1 MRREKIPRRM
11 AGLIACGERKSRQSA
26 AKVSQIQGIQHICS
40 RPGLFWNGAG
50 RPVKPTGSHTVVPP
64 TSDWAKGK
72 MAEDTLTT
80 SGIGRHGATRLPSV
94 DVDSFNIELKDDD
107 GFLGDRASKGA
118 FRKIL
123 DTLRKPLKKN
133 GEDPLGSKSAEAIG
147 KSGLDEA
154 LVGDDIGAA
163 ALVHGAIEEFA
174 QELAYVTRRFLK
186 TKGWA
191 DTERIVVGGGF
202 RESRVGELAIARTD
216 IILKA
221 EDFKVEMVPIRFDP
235 DDAGLIG
242 CLHLA
247 PSWIF
252 EAHDSIL
259 AVDIGGTNIRCGV
272 VETRWKKAPDLSK
285 ASVWKS
291 ELWRHADDE
300 PTREGTVKRLVKM
313 LKELIAA
320 ADTEGL
326 KLAPFIGIAC
336 PGVINED
343 GSIEKGAQN
352 LPGNWES
359 SKFNLPTSL
368 VEAIPEIGDHDTAVL
383 MHNDGVAQGLSEVPF
398 MQDVERWGVLTIGTG
413 LGNARFTNRRKDKG
427 KSGNDDKDKDE
438 KKDKKS
444 KD

>member
-1 MRREKIPRRM
+1 M
-11 AGLIACGERKSRQSA
+11 
-26 AKVSQIQGIQHICS
+26 
-40 RPGLFWNGAG
+40 
-50 RPVKPTGSHTVVPP
+50 T
-64 TSDWAKGK
+64 
-72 MAEDTLTT
+72 EDTLTT
-80 SGIGRHGATRLPSV
+80 TGIGRHGATRLPSV

-133 GEDPLGSKSAEAIG
+133 GDDPLGNKSAEAIA
-147 KSGLDEA
+147 KNTLDEA
-154 LVGDDIGAA
+154 LVGDDVGAA

-174 QELAYVTRRFLK
+174 QELTYVTSRFLK
-186 TKGWA
+186 SKAWA

-202 RESRVGELAIARTD
+202 RQSRVGELAIARTD
-216 IILKA
+216 ILLKA
-221 EDFKVEMVPIRFDP
+221 EGFKVDLVPIRFHP
-235 DDAGLIG
+235 DEAGLIG

-291 ELWRHADDE
+291 DLWRHADDE
-300 PTREGTVKRLVKM
+300 PTREGAVKRLVKM
-313 LKELIAA
+313 LKGLIAE
-320 ADTEGL
+320 ADAEGL

-343 GSIEKGAQN
+343 GSIAKGAQN

-359 SKFNLPTSL
+359 SKFNLPASL
-368 VEAIPEIGDHDTAVL
+368 VEAIPAIGDHDTAVL

-398 MQDVERWGVLTIGTG
+398 MQDVDHWGVLTIGTG
-413 LGNARFTNRRKDKG
+413 LGNARFTNRKKEKAKDK
-427 KSGNDDKDKDE
+427 DDKKEKDE
-438 KKDKKS
+438 KKDKKYD
-444 KD
+444 KKNED

>member
-1 MRREKIPRRM
+1 
-11 AGLIACGERKSRQSA
+11 
-26 AKVSQIQGIQHICS
+26 
-40 RPGLFWNGAG
+40 
-50 RPVKPTGSHTVVPP
+50 
-64 TSDWAKGK
+64 
-72 MAEDTLTT
+72 MAEDTITT
-80 SGIGRHGATRLPSV
+80 TGIARHGATRLPSV
-94 DVDSFNIELKDDD
+94 EVDSFNVELKDDE

-123 DTLRKPLKKN
+123 DGLRKPLKKN
-133 GEDPLGSKSAEAIG
+133 GDDPLGKKSADEIA
-147 KSGLDEA
+147 KSDLDLA

-186 TKGWA
+186 TKAWA

-202 RESRVGELAIARTD
+202 RQSRVGEIAIARTD

-221 EDFKVEMVPIRFDP
+221 EDFDVDLVPIRFHP

-242 CLHLA
+242 TLHLA

-252 EAHDSIL
+252 EGHDSIL

-285 ASVWKS
+285 ADVWKS

-300 PTREGTVKRLVKM
+300 PTREGAVKRLVKM
-313 LKELIAA
+313 LKDLIAA
-320 ADTEGL
+320 AEADGL
-326 KLAPFIGIAC
+326 KLGPFIGIAC
-336 PGVINED
+336 PGVIDAD

-359 SKFNLPTSL
+359 SKFNLPASL
-368 VEAIPEIGDHDTAVL
+368 VEAIPQIGDHDTAVL
-383 MHNDGVAQGLSEVPF
+383 MHNDGVVQGLSEVPF

-413 LGNARFTNRRKDKG
+413 LGNARFTNRRKDNG
-427 KSGNDDKDKDE
+427 KDE
-438 KKDKKS
+438 KKAKKGRE
-444 KD
+444 

>member
-1 MRREKIPRRM
+1 MEQGPPATPYSLLAIRPSETKGFPIRCPREI
-11 AGLIACGERKSRQSA
+11 RQ
-26 AKVSQIQGIQHICS
+26 
-40 RPGLFWNGAG
+40 G
-50 RPVKPTGSHTVVPP
+50 RGN
-64 TSDWAKGK
+64 
-72 MAEDTLTT
+72 MAEDTVTT
-80 SGIGRHGATRLPSV
+80 TGIARHGATRLPSV
-94 DVDSFNIELKDDD
+94 EVDSFNIELKDDD

-118 FRKIL
+118 FREIL
-123 DTLRKPLKKN
+123 DALRKPSKKN
-133 GEDPLGSKSAEAIG
+133 GDDPLGKKSAEEIA
-147 KSGLDEA
+147 KSDLDEA
-154 LVGDDIGAA
+154 LVGDDVGAA

-174 QELAYVTRRFLK
+174 QELAHVTGKFLK
-186 TKGWA
+186 TKAWA

-202 RESRVGELAIARTD
+202 RQSRVGELAIARTD

-221 EDFKVEMVPIRFDP
+221 EDFKVDLVPIRFHP

-242 CLHLA
+242 TLHLA

-272 VETRWKKAPDLSK
+272 VETCWKKAPDLSK

-300 PTREGTVKRLVKM
+300 PTRESAVKRLVKM
-313 LKELIAA
+313 LKDLIAA
-320 ADTEGL
+320 SEKEGL

-359 SKFNLPTSL
+359 SKFNLPASL
-368 VEAIPEIGDHDTAVL
+368 VEAIPEIGGHDTAVL

-413 LGNARFTNRRKDKG
+413 LGNARFTNRRKEN
-427 KSGNDDKDKDE
+427 GNGE
-438 KKDKKS
+438 KKAKKS

>member
-1 MRREKIPRRM
+1 M
-11 AGLIACGERKSRQSA
+11 ADDVITTTGIA
-26 AKVSQIQGIQHICS
+26 
-40 RPGLFWNGAG
+40 
-50 RPVKPTGSHTVVPP
+50 
-64 TSDWAKGK
+64 
-72 MAEDTLTT
+72 
-80 SGIGRHGATRLPSV
+80 RHGATRLPSV
-94 DVDSFNIELKDDD
+94 DVDSFNIELKDDE

-123 DTLRKPLKKN
+123 DSLRKPLKKN
-133 GEDPLGSKSAEAIG
+133 GDDPLGTKSAEAIG
-147 KSGLDEA
+147 KSALDEV
-154 LVGDDIGAA
+154 LVGDDIRAA

-174 QELAYVTRRFLK
+174 HELAYVTQRFLK
-186 TKGWA
+186 TKAWA

-216 IILKA
+216 IILKNA
-221 EDFKVEMVPIRFDP
+221 DFKVDLVPIRFHP

-272 VETRWKKAPDLSK
+272 VETRWKKASDLSK
-285 ASVWKS
+285 AEVWKS

-300 PTREGTVKRLVKM
+300 PTREGAVKRLVKM
-313 LKELIAA
+313 LKGLIAE
-320 ADTEGL
+320 ADSEGL

-336 PGVINED
+336 PGVIDEV

-359 SKFNLPTSL
+359 SKFNLPASL
-368 VEAIPEIGDHDTAVL
+368 VEAIPQIGDHDTAVL

-398 MQDVERWGVLTIGTG
+398 MQDVARWGVLTIGTG
-413 LGNARFTNRRKDKG
+413 LGNACFTNRRKEKDKD
-427 KSGNDDKDKDE
+427 KDDKKDKDE
-438 KKDKKS
+438 KKDKDK
-444 KD
+444 KGGD

>member
-1 MRREKIPRRM
+1 
-11 AGLIACGERKSRQSA
+11 
-26 AKVSQIQGIQHICS
+26 
-40 RPGLFWNGAG
+40 
-50 RPVKPTGSHTVVPP
+50 
-64 TSDWAKGK
+64 
-72 MAEDTLTT
+72 MAEDVITT
-80 SGIGRHGATRLPSV
+80 TGIARHGATRLPSV

-123 DTLRKPLKKN
+123 DSLRKPLKKN
-133 GEDPLGSKSAEAIG
+133 GDDPLGEKSAEAIG
-147 KSGLDEA
+147 KSALDEV
-154 LVGDDIGAA
+154 LVGDDIRAA

-174 QELAYVTRRFLK
+174 HELAYVTQRFLK
-186 TKGWA
+186 TKAWA

-216 IILKA
+216 IILKNA
-221 EDFKVEMVPIRFDP
+221 DFKVDLVPIRHHP

-272 VETRWKKAPDLSK
+272 VETRWKKASDLSK
-285 ASVWKS
+285 AEVWKS
-291 ELWRHADDE
+291 ELWRHANDE
-300 PTREGTVKRLVKM
+300 PTREGAVKRLVKM
-313 LKELIAA
+313 LKGLIEE
-320 ADTEGL
+320 ADSEGL

-359 SKFNLPTSL
+359 SKFNLPASL
-368 VEAIPEIGDHDTAVL
+368 VEAIPQIGDHDTAVV

-413 LGNARFTNRRKDKG
+413 LGNARFTNRRNG
-427 KSGNDDKDKDE
+427 KDKDKDD
-438 KKDKKS
+438 KKDKDVK
-444 KD
+444 KDKDKKGGD